1 MTCTRREFL
10 RNLGVTVAA
19 LALSR
24 CVPSG
29 TDDHPSR
36 TRLRNGWLNLAR
48 LDQEAQ
54 ADAEEID
61 RIRSEL
67 VLDHR
72 AALDDLVAAGELDAG
87 VADQIQVAF
96 SEAAFH
102 VWRTKAPITCYIVY
116 PAEAVVRE
124 DVLKQLEVLSEISDG
139 LDPRVAKQVQA
150 AIARDIAF
158 FEALAAG
165 GKGRD
170 LLEQFE
176 AHEIEVGREAIE
188 ASHFLVDLMVAPGE
202 P

>member
-10 RNLGVTVAA
+10 RNVGLTVAA
-19 LALSR
+19 IALSR

-29 TDDHPSR
+29 TNDRLSR
-36 TRLRNGWLNLAR
+36 TRLRNGWLSLAR
-48 LDQEAQ
+48 LDREAQ

-61 RIRSEL
+61 RVRSEL

-72 AALDDLVAAGELDAG
+72 AALDDLVAGGELDAG

-102 VWRTKAPITCYIVY
+102 VWRKKAPITCYIVY
-116 PAEAVVRE
+116 PVEAVARE
-124 DVLKQLEVLSEISDG
+124 DVLKQLEVLSEISVG
-139 LDPRVAKQVQA
+139 LDPRVAKQVQV

-165 GKGRD
+165 GKGGD

-188 ASHFLVDLMVAPGE
+188 ASHFLVDLMVAPGGL
-202 P
+202 